1 MVYPFW
7 LDMLKIGSF
16 LDELSI
22 KVCKF
27 QEGLYILDSSWCRP
41 IVMGA
46 PSRKKSPMYLNT

>member
-7 LDMLKIGSF
+7 LDMLKIGSS

-46 PSRKKSPMYLNT
+46 PSRKKSPMHLNT